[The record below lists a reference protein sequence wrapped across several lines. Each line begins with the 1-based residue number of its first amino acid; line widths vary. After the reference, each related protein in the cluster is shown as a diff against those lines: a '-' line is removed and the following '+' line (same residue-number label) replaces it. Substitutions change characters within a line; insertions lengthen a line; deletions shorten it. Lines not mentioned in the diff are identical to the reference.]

1 VRKLIQLILLFSLP
15 VTVLLLSNC
24 RKDQLGNGNISFTTD
39 TLTFDT
45 VFTTLGS
52 TTKYFKVINADKKA
66 VRVEDIRL
74 MHLNGNQQFRINVDG
89 VNGDQFSDIEIPA
102 KDSIYVFVEV
112 TVNPN
117 STATPFLIED
127 DVQFIIGGGTS
138 TVHLQA
144 FGQNAHYHYGEEIK
158 SGETKY
164 WSNDLPHIVIP
175 HDTVPGVYV
184 RCNATL
190 NIQPGA
196 KVFLANNAA
205 LFIEGTLN
213 ATANNWSDSIV
224 FQGIRLEHF
233 YDDKPGQWFGIVF
246 LRNYDCTPQGF
257 FNHCVINEST
267 YGIYAGAGLDTLGPL
282 YVGPTYRPNVTIQNS
297 IVKYSSLNAVYGFNA
312 NILAENSM
320 FFTCGENVVKFGLGG
335 DYTFTHCTLYNAGS
349 STVAHKNETLLL
361 SNLLSVNNQIVATEP
376 LKTRFTN
383 CVIYG
388 SLQNEVSF
396 NNYNESLTNL
406 TDFDNAFFYSAVKT
420 KQDTFELQ
428 TTSHDNMLYNQDPRF
443 RDAESGNFTPWD
455 SLGYF
460 SPLIDYAPTGSTKDI
475 FDHGRPISKTSNANK
490 YDVGAIEAQ

>member
-1 VRKLIQLILLFSLP
+1 MRKLIQLILLFSLP

-420 KQDTFELQ
+420 KQDTFNLQ
-428 TTSHDNMLYNQDPRF
+428 TTTHDNLIYNQEPRF

-460 SPLIDYAPTGSTKDI
+460 SPLIDYAPTGSATDI
-475 FDHGRPISKTSNANK
+475 FDHGRPVSKTSNTNK
-490 YDVGAIEAQ
+490 YDVGAVEAQ